1 MPLWHQKWSGFAGSQ
16 SREKLGKSKPTADS
30 PLGSRQTLTALCPL
44 LNSSPALQVC
54 GAEDSGHQGELEDDL
69 VLEEEAKILTV
80 GGGGWGG
87 RAGAI
92 KSPALGWSQS
102 GGGVHRRAEETRHH
116 LLRKGLVQSCLSWSL
131 SA

>member
-1 MPLWHQKWSGFAGSQ
+1 MPLWHQKWSGFTGSQ

-80 GGGGWGG
+80 GGGGWGVG
-87 RAGAI
+87 G
-92 KSPALGWSQS
+92 QS
-102 GGGVHRRAEETRHH
+102 RSNQVTCF
-116 LLRKGLVQSCLSWSL
+116 GLVPEWWRG
-131 SA
+131 APKG